1 MSGRFDLIREN
12 AEATLELYEDH
23 KRAWREV
30 DKFRLQAAK
39 YKAYFFHK
47 EELAE
52 KLDRQLNANYASL
65 CGYSGNYMNL
75 EDMYAYEIIN
85 KNEYDF
91 CNL

>member
-1 MSGRFDLIREN
+1 MNGRFDLVREN
-12 AEATLELYEDH
+12 AEAMLDLYEGH

-47 EELAE
+47 ETLAE
-52 KLDRQLNANYASL
+52 KLNRQLEANYKSL

-75 EDMYAYEIIN
+75 EDMYTCEIIT
-85 KNEYDF
+85 KDEYDF

>member
-1 MSGRFDLIREN
+1 MNSKFNLVREN
-12 AEATLELYEDH
+12 AEATLELYEDL

-30 DKFRLQAAK
+30 DKYRLEAAK

-47 EELAE
+47 EELVE
-52 KLDRQLNANYASL
+52 KLDRQLGVNYASL

-75 EDMYAYEIIN
+75 EEMYACEIIT
-85 KNEYDF
+85 KDEYDF